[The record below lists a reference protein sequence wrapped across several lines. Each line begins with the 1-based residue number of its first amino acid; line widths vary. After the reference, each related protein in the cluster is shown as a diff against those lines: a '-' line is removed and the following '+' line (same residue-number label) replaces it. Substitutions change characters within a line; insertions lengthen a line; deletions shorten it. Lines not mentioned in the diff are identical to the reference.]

1 MSSHVLYR
9 RTDSTLVVVET
20 DDFWNDLGMVNQRV
34 CIRQEGRKDHRRS
47 SSLTDVTMAEPPDYQ
62 PSTPYPPPYQLQPSQ
77 PFSAP
82 VNFVHSQTLHNG
94 ADQDVEM
101 IDVASSS
108 DNIRHHPYHRLKART
123 HLSGFVRKSER
134 RRNRSHDRVHAQHLV
149 PEGPAG
155 TLTMINA
162 YGYPHAAEY
171 LKAAYWK
178 YDTNMAMEENAA
190 HAGVQE
196 IRNLEKKMRE
206 LGQQYK
212 MAQVRMRQLVRS
224 NPGAQAIRSNASRYT
239 AAQRFQALAR
249 GLQFMAQ
256 NGWDHE
262 KARFALCNLWNVSVD
277 DAFKMFPLSISFPSF
292 CH

>member
-9 RTDSTLVVVET
+9 RTDSRLVVVET
-20 DDFWNDLGMVNQRV
+20 DDLWNDLGMVHQRV
-34 CIRQEGRKDHRRS
+34 CIKQEGRKHHRRS
-47 SSLTDVTMAEPPDYQ
+47 SSLTDVTMADPPDYQ
-62 PSTPYPPPYQLQPSQ
+62 LSTPYPLPYQLQSSQ

-82 VNFVHSQTLHNG
+82 INFVHSQILHNG

-101 IDVASSS
+101 IDVSSNS
-108 DNIRHHPYHRLKART
+108 DKVRHHPYHRLKART
-123 HLSGFVRKSER
+123 RLSGSVRKSER
-134 RRNRSHDRVHAQHLV
+134 RSNRSYDRVHAPHFV
-149 PEGPAG
+149 PEEPVG
-155 TLTMINA
+155 TSTMINA

-178 YDTNMAMEENAA
+178 YDTDMAMEEKAA
-190 HAGVQE
+190 LAGVQE
-196 IRNLEKKMRE
+196 IRNLERKMRE

-212 MAQVRMRQLVRS
+212 VAQVRMRQLARS
-224 NPGAQAIRSNASRYT
+224 NPRAQAIRSNASRYT
-239 AAQRFQALAR
+239 AAQRFQTLAR

-262 KARFALCNLWNVSVD
+262 KARFALCNLWNVSID

>member
-1 MSSHVLYR
+1 MFYIAEPTPDLL
-9 RTDSTLVVVET
+9 D
-20 DDFWNDLGMVNQRV
+20 DLGMVHQRV
-34 CIRQEGRKDHRRS
+34 CIKQEGRKHHRRS
-47 SSLTDVTMAEPPDYQ
+47 SSLTDVTMADPPDYQ
-62 PSTPYPPPYQLQPSQ
+62 PSTPYPLPYQLQPSQ

-82 VNFVHSQTLHNG
+82 VNFVHSQILYNG

-108 DNIRHHPYHRLKART
+108 DKVRHHPYHRLKART
-123 HLSGFVRKSER
+123 RLSGSVRKSER
-134 RRNRSHDRVHAQHLV
+134 QPNRSHDRVHAPHFV
-149 PEGPAG
+149 PEEPVG
-155 TLTMINA
+155 TSTMINA

-178 YDTNMAMEENAA
+178 YDTDMAMEEKAA
-190 HAGVQE
+190 LAGVQE
-196 IRNLEKKMRE
+196 IRSLEKKTRE

-212 MAQVRMRQLVRS
+212 VAQVRMRQLARS

-239 AAQRFQALAR
+239 AAQRFQTLAR

-292 CH
+292 FH

>member
-1 MSSHVLYR
+1 MFYITEPTPDLL
-9 RTDSTLVVVET
+9 D
-20 DDFWNDLGMVNQRV
+20 DLGMVHQRV
-34 CIRQEGRKDHRRS
+34 CIKQEGRKHHRRS
-47 SSLTDVTMAEPPDYQ
+47 SSLTDVTMADPPDYQ
-62 PSTPYPPPYQLQPSQ
+62 PSTPYPLPYQLQPSQ
-77 PFSAP
+77 QFSAP
-82 VNFVHSQTLHNG
+82 VNYVHSQMLYNG

-108 DNIRHHPYHRLKART
+108 DKVRHHPYHRLKART
-123 HLSGFVRKSER
+123 RLSGSVRKSER
-134 RRNRSHDRVHAQHLV
+134 QPNRSHDRVHAPHFV
-149 PEGPAG
+149 PEEPVG
-155 TLTMINA
+155 TSTMINA

-178 YDTNMAMEENAA
+178 YDTDMAMEEKAA
-190 HAGVQE
+190 LAGVQE
-196 IRNLEKKMRE
+196 IRNLERKMRE

-212 MAQVRMRQLVRS
+212 VAQVRMRQLARS
-224 NPGAQAIRSNASRYT
+224 NPRAQAIRSNASRYT
-239 AAQRFQALAR
+239 AAQRFQTLAR

-262 KARFALCNLWNVSVD
+262 KARFALCNLWNVSID